1 MSPSDQPASAA
12 RDLAY
17 IRDVMER
24 TSKRV
29 DPHAFHYV
37 HWGAIVL
44 LWYPLATWLTRTG
57 HLDLLLPVSAVALG
71 LGAALS
77 IVREVR
83 LGRRGER
90 QEGPTPIAR
99 QVMLVTAGAITAGA
113 VLSAIAP
120 AFGFIAGPEV
130 PTLWGLVYAAM
141 AFGIGV
147 VYDRAF
153 LAAAVVIFVGAVV
166 AIAWPA
172 GNGYV
177 LGPTMG
183 LGMIVPG
190 WRAERRVRRGASA

>member
-1 MSPSDQPASAA
+1 MPQLRIALRREPGEIDRNGPAA
-12 RDLAY
+12 RLRAFRLLAEKLAPDF
-17 IRDVMER
+17 IER
-24 TSKRV
+24 PQKT
-29 DPHAFHYV
+29 
-37 HWGAIVL
+37 
-44 LWYPLATWLTRTG
+44 
-57 HLDLLLPVSAVALG
+57 
-71 LGAALS
+71 
-77 IVREVR
+77 
-83 LGRRGER
+83 ER
-90 QEGPTPIAR
+90 ILRISEPAR
-99 QVMLVTAGAITAGA
+99 
-113 VLSAIAP
+113 AIAP

-153 LAAAVVIFVGAVV
+153 LVAAVVIFAGAVV

-190 WRAERRVRRGASA
+190 WRAERRVRTGAGA

>member
-1 MSPSDQPASAA
+1 MTHPDPQAAAA

-17 IRDVMER
+17 IRDVMDR
-24 TSKRV
+24 TSKLV

-44 LWYPLATWLTRTG
+44 VWYPLATWLTRNDR
-57 HLDLLLPVSAVALG
+57 LDWLLPVGAIAVG
-71 LGAALS
+71 LGALLS
-77 IVREVR
+77 IGREVL

-90 QEGPTPIAR
+90 QDGPTPIAR
-99 QVMLVTAGAITAGA
+99 QVVLVTFGAIGAGA

-153 LAAAVVIFVGAVV
+153 LVAAIVIFAGAIA

-190 WRAERRVRRGASA
+190 WRAERRVRARATA